1 MMKKVTVLLLALC
14 FAIPLAVAGLINQPE
29 VYSNVSLKNGSLYSV
44 DHPIVGL
51 DNYSYYYRFNLS
63 NLDIDTRERCQDDL
77 ILKILK
83 PLNSTNNWMMPNQS
97 KISCSDLVIKVNFTD
112 TFKEPFLGMM
122 KYRLIDI
129 GEEKIL
135 EESNGPEIVFNF
147 RNERSLKKSNNVYD
161 YSVEARSS
169 INNSTVYILYED
181 SRGKWKRYSVN
192 RTYVSNNSEWK
203 LLKWE
208 DAIYFHRMEFVP
220 DLSSIQ
226 NRPISGN
233 KQSEMIRSQPLI
245 LPSMPE
251 SSKQSIVQEYLEDAA
266 NAQVIYSIVISN
278 SGDIKIRAISIDDT
292 LPANMAYLSSS
303 FKDSEDGTLAEPRK
317 LNNSDGTTTL
327 TWSIGDLNSGQ
338 LKTIRLVAK
347 YAEPGGVF
355 AANKVRASGSALGT
369 IVETTSGLATK
380 ALDLPGG
387 GID

>member
-1 MMKKVTVLLLALC
+1 MMKNVSVSLLALC
-14 FAIPLAVAGLINQPE
+14 LAIPLAVAGLINQPE
-29 VYSNVSLKNGSLYSV
+29 VYSNVSPTNGSLYLV
-44 DHPIVGL
+44 DHAIEGL
-51 DNYSYYYRFNLS
+51 DNYSYYYLFNLS
-63 NLDIDTRERCQDDL
+63 NLDMDTRERCQDDL
-77 ILKILK
+77 VLKILD
-83 PLNSTNNWMMPNQS
+83 PSNSTNNWIKPNQS
-97 KISCSDLVIKVNFTD
+97 KISCSDLVFKVNFTE
-112 TFKEPFLGMM
+112 TFNAPFLGKM

-129 GEEKIL
+129 GEEKNL

-147 RNERSLKKSNNVYD
+147 RNERSLKKSNNDYD

-208 DAIYFHRMEFVP
+208 DAKYFHRMEFVP

-226 NRPISGN
+226 NRTISSN
-233 KQSEMIRSQPLI
+233 KQSEIIRSPPLI

-251 SSKQSIVQEYLEDAA
+251 SSKPSIVQEYLEDAA

-278 SGDIKIRAISIDDT
+278 SGDIKIRAISVDDT

-303 FKDSEDGTLAEPRK
+303 FKYSEDGTLAEPRK

-338 LKTIRLVAK
+338 LKTIQLVAK

-355 AANKVRASGSALGT
+355 AANKVRASGSTLGT
-369 IVETTSGLATK
+369 IVETTSGPATK
-380 ALDLPGG
+380 VLDLPGG
-387 GID
+387 GVG